1 MKQSLLLLTIVV
13 LLLMANC
20 RGNNE
25 SPTGEKNKVDTT
37 AIAHLPAMAEKLSA
51 RISEIGDSSLVCDFN
66 EFVGLITAKVCL
78 ADSLI
83 FQSQHMISV
92 RDSLISNQEILISNM
107 EKISTCHLEVIS
119 IVDQELQAIIIEFF
133 NGEKLQ
139 AMRRSQELSEA
150 VRNYCSSN

>member
-66 EFVGLITAKVCL
+66 EFVGLITAKFCL

-83 FQSQHMISV
+83 AHSEYMIV
-92 RDSLISNQEILISNM
+92 MRDSLIRNQQLLISNID
-107 EKISTCHLEVIS
+107 EIAEHHLEVVR
-119 IVDQELQAIIIEFF
+119 IVDKELQSIIVEFF
-133 NGEKLQ
+133 NGDT
-139 AMRRSQELSEA
+139 SEA
-150 VRNYCSSN
+150 MKRLQDLSLSLCNYQKDN